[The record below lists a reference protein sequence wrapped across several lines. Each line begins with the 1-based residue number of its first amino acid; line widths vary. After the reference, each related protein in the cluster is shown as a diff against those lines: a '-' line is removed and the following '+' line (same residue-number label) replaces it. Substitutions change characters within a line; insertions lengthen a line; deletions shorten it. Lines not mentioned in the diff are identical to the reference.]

1 MEGDIP
7 SIRSLVVLDA
17 DGKRVVSRH
26 YKPDHPTTA
35 DELAFEKKLFEKTM
49 RTNAK
54 SEAEII
60 MFDNM
65 VTVYR
70 NNADIWFY
78 IVGSQSENELILVNV
93 LTALFDAL
101 ATSLR
106 ATPDKRNL
114 MDNFDTLLLTI
125 DELIDGGMILETDP
139 NTIVNR
145 VGMKGSDGGVV
156 AGGAPDGAYITEQ
169 SFKSLFASAQEQIAR
184 FR

>member
-1 MEGDIP
+1 MEGDVP
-7 SIRSLVVLDA
+7 SIKALVVLDG

-26 YKPDHPTTA
+26 YKADYATTA
-35 DELAFEKKLFEKTM
+35 DELAFEKKLFDKTM

-54 SEAEII
+54 NEAEII

-65 VTVYR
+65 VTVFR
-70 NNADIWFY
+70 NSADIWFY
-78 IVGSQSENELILVNV
+78 IVGCQSENELILVNV
-93 LTALFDAL
+93 LTALYDAL

-106 ATPDKRNL
+106 SAPDKRNL

-145 VGMKGSDGGVV
+145 VGMKGSDGGAVGPTET
-156 AGGAPDGAYITEQ
+156 AFTEQ